1 MCKHMGFSNDQ
12 IRKLHMN
19 YTHLSQTE
27 RYQIHS
33 MLKLKASIAT
43 IAQHLK
49 RSESTIRREIVRN
62 SGLRGYR
69 PAQAQR
75 LCDERSLGSRNA
87 RQIDEPTWMAVEGL
101 IAEQL
106 SPEQVCSQV
115 GGVSVE
121 SVYQYIYAEP
131 TGWLKAHLR
140 CQKQRRKR
148 YASARSRRGSIPNRR
163 GIELRPLAASLA
175 HVLGHWEGD
184 TIIGRGH
191 QMAIVSLVEKKSKLT
206 RLRLVHNKTA
216 QLVCAAMIEAFEP
229 LQAAVKTITTDNG
242 KEFAL
247 HELLDQT
254 LGCDSYFADPYCS
267 WQRGLNENTNGLVRQ
282 YIPKNRKL
290 DTVTQEELQ
299 MIEDKL
305 NDRPRK
311 CLGFHTPNQVFNAL
325 MKRRAL
331 RT

>member
-1 MCKHMGFSNDQ
+1 M
-12 IRKLHMN
+12 HMN

-87 RQIDEPTWMAVEGL
+87 RQIQESTWVVVESL

-115 GGVSVE
+115 SAVSVE

-140 CQKQRRKR
+140 CQKERRKR
-148 YASARSRRGSIPNRR
+148 YASARSRRGSIPNRK
-163 GIELRPLAASLA
+163 GIELRPLAAALA
-175 HVLGHWEGD
+175 GAVGHWEGD
-184 TIIGRGH
+184 TIIGCGH
-191 QMAIVSLVEKKSKLT
+191 KMAIVSLVDRKSKLT
-206 RLRLVHNKTA
+206 RLRLVKNKTA
-216 QLVCAAMIEAFEP
+216 ELVCASMIEVFEP
-229 LQAAVKTITTDNG
+229 IKAVVKTVTTDNG

-290 DTVTQEELQ
+290 DTVTEEELQ

-305 NDRPRK
+305 NNRPRK
-311 CLGFHTPNQVFNAL
+311 CLGFKTPNQVFNAS

-331 RT
+331 RA